1 MSYKF
6 KLALYPQAIRD
17 MLADEQKEKF
27 TSVEILEASVSAN
40 GVIYIE
46 CLASEDDVVDTERAY
61 VLSADKN
68 GRIPCADIRLE
79 K

>member
-27 TSVEILEASVSAN
+27 ASIEILGASISAN
-40 GVIYIE
+40 GAIYIE
-46 CLASEDDVVDTERAY
+46 CLASESEVVDTERAF
-61 VLSADKN
+61 VLSVNEN
-68 GRIPCADIRLE
+68 GRIAIATD
-79 K
+79 